1 MRVGSAAHMRLH
13 VTLLC
18 NATNR
23 TTRTTTMVKIEEVPD
38 ATEKVRQQG
47 LNPEFDDGDEWEAT
61 DDDSDEVRM

>member
-1 MRVGSAAHMRLH
+1 
-13 VTLLC
+13 
-18 NATNR
+18 
-23 TTRTTTMVKIEEVPD
+23 MVKIEEVPD